1 MVYFVINQEFNGSF
15 GIWIDSWFW
24 IKATLHKAIWRY
36 FVQCWLKQ
44 ALIVAAMICGRFFVC
59 IKKILGKNTWL
70 YCWFGIKYNGSV
82 FF

>member
-36 FVQCWLKQ
+36 FVQCW
-44 ALIVAAMICGRFFVC
+44 
-59 IKKILGKNTWL
+59 
-70 YCWFGIKYNGSV
+70 
-82 FF
+82 